1 MNIAII
7 LAGGMGTRLGGEIP
21 KQYIQVKDR
30 PVIAYCLD
38 NFMDNDII
46 DAIQIVA
53 DHTWHDLIRQCIEE
67 TGFSY
72 KWKGFSTPGANR
84 QLSVFHALE
93 DIMVYADAESYVMI
107 HDAARPLVK
116 KEFIKECFAK
126 AGKHDGVMPVLSM
139 KDTVYLSIDGKSVT
153 SLLDRERIF
162 AGQAP
167 EVFKLGAY
175 FNANK
180 ALLPD
185 KILSIKGSTEPAVMA
200 GLDIAMIA
208 GDEENF
214 KITTQEDL
222 ERFRQKISG

>member
-1 MNIAII
+1 MNVAII
-7 LAGGMGTRLGGEIP
+7 LAGGTGTRLGGEIP

-38 NFMDNDII
+38 NFVDNDII

-53 DHTWHDLIRQCIEE
+53 DYAWHDLIRQCIEK
-67 TGFSY
+67 TGFPY
-72 KWKGFSTPGANR
+72 KWKGFSRPGTNR
-84 QLSVFHALE
+84 QLSIFHALE
-93 DIMVYADAESYVMI
+93 DIMMYADAESYVMI

-116 KEFIKECFAK
+116 KEFIKECFVK

>member
-53 DHTWHDLIRQCIEE
+53 DHAWHDLIRQCIGE
-67 TGFSY
+67 TGFSH

-116 KEFIKECFAK
+116 KEFIKECFVK
-126 AGKHDGVMPVLSM
+126 AEKYDGVMPVLSM